1 MATMV
6 PYIPLITSVA
16 SGFSALE
23 QGRQQSAA
31 LEYNAQVARQ
41 QARAE
46 IERARLE
53 ESQFRR
59 RARQVQGA
67 QRAAMGASGAVV
79 GSGSFGDIIADDAI
93 QAELGAL
100 AIRYGGQQ
108 QARFYSQQAQL
119 DRRRAASSRQ
129 TGILRAGTSLLTG
142 AYEFRSEEE

>member
-1 MATMV
+1 MATVV
-6 PYIPLITSVA
+6 PYIPLITGVA
-16 SGFSALE
+16 GGFSALE
-23 QGRQQSAA
+23 QGRQQSAV

-41 QARAE
+41 QAQAE
-46 IERARLE
+46 LERARLE
-53 ESQFRR
+53 EAQFRR
-59 RARQVQGA
+59 QTRLFQGT

-108 QARFYSQQAQL
+108 QARFYSQQARL
-119 DRRRAASSRQ
+119 DRRSAASARQ

-142 AYEFRSEEE
+142 AYEFRNEED